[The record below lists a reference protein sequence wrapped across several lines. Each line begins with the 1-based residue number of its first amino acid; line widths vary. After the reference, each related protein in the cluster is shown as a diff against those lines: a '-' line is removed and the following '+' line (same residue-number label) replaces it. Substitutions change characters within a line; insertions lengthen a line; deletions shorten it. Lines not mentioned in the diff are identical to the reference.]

1 MALEQSTKF
10 KAIKE
15 AKSLLQR
22 FGFNGFS
29 FQHIAN
35 SIGIKKP
42 SLYAHF
48 ESKEALG
55 NDLIDSYI
63 NSFNKW
69 TTTIEIF
76 DPTEKIKALFEL
88 YFKFSIDDK
97 KLCPVTS
104 LTGDYNSL
112 PVTMTQSLNKMVIIQ
127 KNWIKKVIEEGQNK
141 NVFRKDLSSETL
153 SDIVMALSFGSQQLA
168 RAFNDSEKIHSIKL
182 EVLKILKG

>member
-15 AKSLLQR
+15 AKNLLQR

-48 ESKEALG
+48 ASKEALG

-69 TTTIEIF
+69 TKTIEVF
-76 DPTEKIKALFEL
+76 QPDDKINALFEL
-88 YFKFSIDDK
+88 YFKFSKDDK

-104 LTGDYNSL
+104 LVGDYNSL
-112 PVTMTQSLNKMVIIQ
+112 PESMTESLNKMITIQ
-127 KNWIKKVIEEGQNK
+127 KNWLKKVIEEGQSK
-141 NVFRKDLSSETL
+141 NLFRKDLNSETL